1 MKKPRIIGYY
11 RYWVVLTYASIVSAI
26 VGITMACQG
35 QITEAIV
42 CLMISGVCDM
52 FDGTVARRAD
62 RNDTEKGYGIQIDAL
77 ADVISFGAFP
87 AVLGY
92 NIYMAEQPYGTWGMV
107 FTVSVMALYVL
118 GALIRLAYFNVTE
131 EEMQGQDIKRTYY
144 EGLPVTSSAMIVP
157 VVYAIVGADSPVLPL
172 VYDIMLLVISICF
185 VLKVKVPKL
194 KLPILITL
202 AVLCLAVVIAALII
216 RGVAG

>member
-26 VGITMACQG
+26 VGITMACRG
-35 QITEAIV
+35 QITAAIV

-92 NIYMAEQPYGTWGMV
+92 NIFMEKRPDDMWGMA
-107 FTVSVMALYVL
+107 FTISVMALYVL
-118 GALIRLAYFNVTE
+118 CALIRLAYFNVTE

-144 EGLPVTSSAMIVP
+144 EGLPVTSAAMIVP
-157 VVYAIVGADSPVLPL
+157 VVYAIVGANSPILPL

-194 KLPILITL
+194 KMPILIGL
-202 AVLCLAVVIAALII
+202 AVGCLVVVAAALII
-216 RGVAG
+216 RGVLG

>member
-35 QITEAIV
+35 QITAAIV

-92 NIYMAEQPYGTWGMV
+92 NIYIDKNPYDNWGMV
-107 FTVSVMALYVL
+107 LTVSVMAMYVL
-118 GALIRLAYFNVTE
+118 CALIRLAYFNVTE
-131 EEMQGQDIKRTYY
+131 EEMQEQDVKRTYY
-144 EGLPVTSSAMIVP
+144 EGLPVTSAAMIVP
-157 VVYAIVGADSPVLPL
+157 VVYALVGADSPILPL
-172 VYDIMLLVISICF
+172 VYDIMLFLIAICF

-194 KLPILITL
+194 KLPIIIGM
-202 AVLCLAVVIAALII
+202 AIGCLVVVAAALII
-216 RGVAG
+216 RGVLG